1 MKKWYGIALMGV
13 AFAMSQNAF
22 AEVVNVTN
30 SADGATRDAAIA
42 AVKEK
47 LTSACTERGGKP
59 DSESFKLDGEQ
70 KSSNPDVPKPF
81 HVDARMKCD
90 LPEG

>member
-1 MKKWYGIALMGV
+1 MKKWYVVALMGV
-13 AFAMSQNAF
+13 AFGMSQNAF

-70 KSSNPDVPKPF
+70 KSSNPEVPKPF

>member
-1 MKKWYGIALMGV
+1 MRKLYLIALTGL
-13 AFAMSQNAF
+13 AFAMSHNAF
-22 AEVVNVTN
+22 AEIVNVTN
-30 SADGATRDAAIA
+30 SADGATRDSAIA

-47 LTSACTERGGKP
+47 LTAACKDRGGTP
-59 DSESFKLDGEQ
+59 DAKSFELDGEQ

-90 LPEG
+90 LPQS